1 MKKMK
6 TLFCLLI
13 AITVLPVSAQTADEV
28 ISNYFENTGGMDK
41 WSNLEGIKMSGVA
54 NSQGMEIPVDIYQL
68 KDGSQAVII
77 NFQGQSITQFAFDGN
92 QMWST
97 NFMTMQPE
105 KSDSEATE
113 NMKKMSKD
121 FPSPFLNYQQKGYS
135 IELLGNET
143 KEGTDTYKIKLT
155 QTPITINGVEEP
167 NVSFHYFD
175 TENFALIV
183 SETSIKEGP
192 MQGQTMVSTMSG
204 YEEVE
209 GLYFPFDL
217 TMSGQAIS
225 IKSIEINPT
234 IDKIVFAF
242 PKEE

>member
-1 MKKMK
+1 MKKIK
-6 TLFCLLI
+6 TLFCLLF
-13 AITVLPVSAQTADEV
+13 AITLVPVNAQTADEI

-41 WSNLEGIKMSGVA
+41 WGALEGLKMSGVA
-54 NSQGMEIPVDIYQL
+54 NTQGMEIPVDVYQL
-68 KDGSQAVII
+68 KDGSQAVVI

-121 FPSPFLNYQQKGYS
+121 FPSPFHNYKKKGYS
-135 IELLGNET
+135 IELMDNET
-143 KEGTDTYKIKLT
+143 KEGTETFKIKLT

-175 TENFALIV
+175 TENYALIV
-183 SETSIKEGP
+183 SESLIKEGP

-204 YEEVE
+204 YEEVD

-217 TMSGQAIS
+217 SMSGQNIN
-225 IKSIEINPT
+225 IKTIEINPT
-234 IDKIVFAF
+234 IDKSVFAF
-242 PKEE
+242 PGE